1 MATEAQVQ
9 IAINRLQ
16 SQITQLESNAR
27 AVIQA
32 SIDKVQAQIDQ
43 LGLTNKGAL
52 NSLEFRMEAILQA
65 NLDTFWLLMCS
76 ILVFLMQAGFMC
88 LESGL
93 TRRKSSI
100 NVALKNIADFGIA
113 VVTFW
118 AFGFGLMYGASY
130 SGLVGTKYF
139 LFFTNVAGY
148 QTYFV
153 FQAMFVATAATI
165 ISGAVAERLKFLS
178 YIIITFITSGIIY
191 PLVGHWIWA
200 FDFSNPARKFGWL
213 GKLGFIDFAGASV
226 VHSVGGWVALAILL
240 IVGPRT
246 GRFRKGEAEGVKTF
260 QGSNTPM
267 AALGALILWF
277 GWFGFNGGAN
287 LAMDIRIP
295 LILINT
301 FMAASA
307 GLISSSIMGII
318 VMKKPEPMFM
328 ITGPIAGLVSITASC
343 AFVAPSNA
351 IIIGGIAG
359 ILSGSFLVILEK
371 LRIDDVVN
379 AIPVHLIC
387 GIWGTLAIAIFG
399 DIEKMGIEI
408 TRSQQLYVQ
417 LIGVVSIG
425 AFCFFSSYIIFKI
438 INYFYPLRVSKINE
452 ELGLNIAEHNA
463 STDTHELLNV
473 LGKQAETQDYTL
485 RAPQDSFTETGLI
498 GTQYNRMMNKL
509 EQSEKQKNMWKDRV
523 SNEIKLAI
531 EVQKKLMPERDM
543 KNYPVY
549 GLNIPAREI
558 SGDFFDFY
566 PHDDQIY
573 FNLSDVS
580 GKGVNAGMVMA
591 KAITL
596 FQIFARQKYKPNEIL
611 FEMNNDLKQ
620 TNPRGTFIT
629 SIIGRYNLKTD
640 EVELANAGH
649 QPALVKTGDD
659 FIEYPSSS
667 TPLGVTKQKNEN
679 AYKLE
684 KFKLN
689 SSRVYC
695 YTDGFSESLDENNNE
710 IGIDGV
716 KELLKK
722 HQNSKLKIELQ
733 KATEEIRQKS
743 LKTEYKEKGVKE
755 DEAILDDDLTIVGIG
770 K

>member
-1 MATEAQVQ
+1 
-9 IAINRLQ
+9 
-16 SQITQLESNAR
+16 
-27 AVIQA
+27 
-32 SIDKVQAQIDQ
+32 
-43 LGLTNKGAL
+43 
-52 NSLEFRMEAILQA
+52 
-65 NLDTFWLLMCS
+65 
-76 ILVFLMQAGFMC
+76 MQAGFMC

-100 NVALKNIADFGIA
+100 NVALKNLADFGIA

-118 AFGFGLMYGASY
+118 AFGFGLMYGATY

-165 ISGAVAERLKFLS
+165 ISGAVAERLKFFS
-178 YIIITFITSGIIY
+178 YVIITFVTSGFIY

-200 FDFSNPARKFGWL
+200 FDFTNPVRKFGWL
-213 GKLGFIDFAGASV
+213 GKIGFIDFAGASV

-246 GRFRKGEAEGVKTF
+246 GRFREGDIEGNKTF

-301 FMAASA
+301 FMSASA

-318 VMKKPEPMFM
+318 VMRKPEPMFM
-328 ITGPIAGLVSITASC
+328 ITGPIAGLVAITASC
-343 AFVAPSNA
+343 AFVSPSNA
-351 IIIGGIAG
+351 IIIGAIAG

-371 LRIDDVVN
+371 LKIDDVVN

-408 TRSQQLYVQ
+408 SRAQQLYIQ
-417 LIGVVSIG
+417 LIGIVSIG
-425 AFCFFSSYIIFKI
+425 AFCFFTSYVIFKI
-438 INYFYPLRVSKINE
+438 INYFYPLRVNKINE

-509 EQSEKQKNMWKDRV
+509 EQSEKQKNMWKNRV
-523 SNEIKLAI
+523 SKEIKLAM
-531 EVQKKLMPERDM
+531 EVQQKLMAERDL
-543 KNYPVY
+543 KNYPVH

-566 PHDDQIY
+566 PHDEQIY
-573 FNLSDVS
+573 FTLSDVS

-596 FQIFARQKYKPNEIL
+596 FKIFSRQKYKPNEIL
-611 FEMNNDLKQ
+611 FEMNNDLHE
-620 TNPRGTFIT
+620 TNPRGIFIT
-629 SIIGRYNLKTD
+629 SIIGCYNLKTD

-649 QPALVKTGDD
+649 QPALFRNADK

-667 TPLGVTKQKNEN
+667 TPLAVTRQKNESI
-679 AYKLE
+679 YKLE

-689 SSRVYC
+689 SGRVYC
-695 YTDGFSESLDENNNE
+695 FTDGFSECLDENKEE

-716 KELLKK
+716 KKLILNHSNSSLKK
-722 HQNSKLKIELQ
+722 ELTN
-733 KATEEIRQKS
+733 ATEEIRQKS
-743 LKTEYKEKGVKE
+743 LKKEYQEKGIKE
-755 DEAILDDDLTIVGIG
+755 NSDILDDDLTIIGIG

>member
-1 MATEAQVQ
+1 MADKQ
-9 IAINRLQ
+9 IEQILRDLSDLRGYIYNNVDKLQ
-16 SQITQLESNAR
+16 STIEQSE
-27 AVIQA
+27 
-32 SIDKVQAQIDQ
+32 
-43 LGLTNKGAL
+43 LTNKGSL
-52 NSLEFRMEAILQA
+52 KSLEFRLDAILQA

-76 ILVFLMQAGFMC
+76 VLVFLMQAGFMC

-100 NVALKNIADFGIA
+100 NVALKNLADFGIA

-165 ISGAVAERLKFLS
+165 ISGAVAERLKFFS
-178 YIIITFITSGIIY
+178 YVIITFVTSGFIY

-200 FDFSNPARKFGWL
+200 FDFTNPIRKFGWL

-226 VHSVGGWVALAILL
+226 VHSVGGWVALSILL

-246 GRFRKGEAEGVKTF
+246 GRFREGDVEGNKTF

-301 FMAASA
+301 FMSASA

-318 VMKKPEPMFM
+318 VMRKPEPMFM
-328 ITGPIAGLVSITASC
+328 ITGPIAGLVAITASC
-343 AFVAPSNA
+343 AFVSPANA
-351 IIIGGIAG
+351 IIIGAIAG

-371 LRIDDVVN
+371 LKIDDVVN

-408 TRSQQLYVQ
+408 SRAQQLYVQ
-417 LIGVVSIG
+417 LIGIVSIG
-425 AFCFFSSYIIFKI
+425 AFCFFTSYIIFKV
-438 INYFYPLRVSKINE
+438 INYFYPLRVNKINE

-498 GTQYNRMMNKL
+498 GTQYNRMMNRL

-523 SNEIKLAI
+523 SREIKLAM
-531 EVQKKLMPERDM
+531 EVQQKLMAERDLQ
-543 KNYPVY
+543 NYPVH

-573 FNLSDVS
+573 FTLSDVS

-596 FQIFARQKYKPNEIL
+596 FKIFSRQKYKPNEIL
-611 FEMNNDLKQ
+611 FEMNNDLHE
-620 TNPRGTFIT
+620 TNPKGTFIT
-629 SIIGRYNLKTD
+629 SIIGCYNLKTD
-640 EVELANAGH
+640 EIELSNAGH
-649 QPALVKTGDD
+649 QPALFRTADK
-659 FIEYPSSS
+659 FIEYSSSS
-667 TPLGVTKQKNEN
+667 TPLAVTKQKNEN
-679 AYKLE
+679 VYTLE
-684 KFKLN
+684 KFKLDGG
-689 SSRVYC
+689 RVYC
-695 YTDGFSESLDENNNE
+695 FTDGFSECLDENQQE
-710 IGIDGV
+710 IGIEGV
-716 KELLKK
+716 KELINNHKNSSLKK
-722 HQNSKLKIELQ
+722 ELEN
-733 KATEEIRQKS
+733 ATEEIRQKS
-743 LKTEYKEKGVKE
+743 LKKDYKEKGIEEKSH
-755 DEAILDDDLTIVGIG
+755 ILDDDLTIIGIG

>member
-1 MATEAQVQ
+1 MADKQ
-9 IAINRLQ
+9 IEQILRDLSEIRLYIYKNVDKLQ
-16 SQITQLESNAR
+16 STLEQSE
-27 AVIQA
+27 
-32 SIDKVQAQIDQ
+32 
-43 LGLTNKGAL
+43 LTNKGAL
-52 NSLEFRMEAILQA
+52 SSLEFRLDAILQA

-76 ILVFLMQAGFMC
+76 VLVFLMQAGFMC

-100 NVALKNIADFGIA
+100 NVALKNLADFGIA

-165 ISGAVAERLKFLS
+165 ISGAVAERLKFFS
-178 YIIITFITSGIIY
+178 YVIITFITSGFIY

-200 FDFSNPARKFGWL
+200 FDFTNPLRKFGWL

-226 VHSVGGWVALAILL
+226 VHSVGGWVALSILL

-246 GRFRKGEAEGVKTF
+246 GRFREGDVEGNKTF

-301 FMAASA
+301 FMSASA

-318 VMKKPEPMFM
+318 VMRKPEPMFM
-328 ITGPIAGLVSITASC
+328 ITGPIAGLVAITASC
-343 AFVAPSNA
+343 AFVSPANA
-351 IIIGGIAG
+351 IIIGAIAG

-371 LRIDDVVN
+371 LKIDDVVN

-408 TRSQQLYVQ
+408 SRAQQLYVQ
-417 LIGVVSIG
+417 LIGIVSIG
-425 AFCFFSSYIIFKI
+425 AFCFFTSYIVFKI

-498 GTQYNRMMNKL
+498 GTQYNRMMNRL

-523 SNEIKLAI
+523 SREIKLAM
-531 EVQKKLMPERDM
+531 EVQQKLMAERDLE
-543 KNYPVY
+543 NYPVH

-573 FNLSDVS
+573 FTLSDVS

-596 FQIFARQKYKPNEIL
+596 FKIFSRQKYKPNEIL
-611 FEMNNDLKQ
+611 FEMNNDLYE
-620 TNPRGTFIT
+620 TNPKGTFIT
-629 SIIGRYNLKTD
+629 SIIGCYNLKSD
-640 EVELANAGH
+640 EVELSNAGH
-649 QPALVKTGDD
+649 QPALFRTADK
-659 FIEYPSSS
+659 FIEYSSSS
-667 TPLGVTKQKNEN
+667 TPLAVTKQKNEN
-679 AYKLE
+679 VYTLE
-684 KFKLN
+684 KFKLDGG
-689 SSRVYC
+689 RVYC
-695 YTDGFSESLDENNNE
+695 FTDGFSECLDENQQE

-716 KELLKK
+716 KELIINHKNSSLKK
-722 HQNSKLKIELQ
+722 ELEN
-733 KATEEIRQKS
+733 ATEEIRQKS
-743 LKTEYKEKGVKE
+743 LKKDYKEKGIEEKS
-755 DEAILDDDLTIVGIG
+755 DILDDDLTIIGIG

>member
-1 MATEAQVQ
+1 MAEKQ
-9 IAINRLQ
+9 IEQILRDLSELRYYIYKNVDKLQ
-16 SQITQLESNAR
+16 QTLEQSE
-27 AVIQA
+27 
-32 SIDKVQAQIDQ
+32 
-43 LGLTNKGAL
+43 LTNKGAL
-52 NSLEFRMEAILQA
+52 SSLEFRLDAILQA

-76 ILVFLMQAGFMC
+76 VLVFLMQAGFMC

-100 NVALKNIADFGIA
+100 NVALKNLADFGIA

-165 ISGAVAERLKFLS
+165 ISGAVAERLKFFS
-178 YIIITFITSGIIY
+178 YVIITFITSGIIY

-200 FDFSNPARKFGWL
+200 FDFSNPDRKFGWL

-226 VHSVGGWVALAILL
+226 VHSVGGWVALSILL

-246 GRFRKGEAEGVKTF
+246 GRFRNDDAKGNKTF

-343 AFVAPSNA
+343 AFVSPANA
-351 IIIGGIAG
+351 IIIGAIAG

-371 LRIDDVVN
+371 LKIDDVVN

-408 TRSQQLYVQ
+408 TRSQQLYIQ
-417 LIGVVSIG
+417 LIGIVSIG
-425 AFCFFSSYIIFKI
+425 AFCFFSSYTIFKI

-473 LGKQAETQDYTL
+473 LGEQVESQDYTL

-498 GTQYNRMMNKL
+498 GTQYNRMMNRL
-509 EQSEKQKNMWKDRV
+509 EQSEKQKNKWKNRV
-523 SNEIKLAI
+523 SNEIKLAMN
-531 EVQKKLMPERDM
+531 VQKRLMPNRDLS
-543 KNYPVY
+543 NYPIF

-558 SGDFFDFY
+558 SGDFYDFY
-566 PHDDQIY
+566 LHNDQVY
-573 FNLSDVS
+573 FTLSDVS

-596 FQIFARQKYKPNEIL
+596 FKIFAKEKFKPNEIL
-611 FEMNNDLKQ
+611 LEMNNDLNE
-620 TNPRGTFIT
+620 TNPPGIFIT
-629 SIIGRYNLKTD
+629 SIVGSYNLKTD
-640 EVELANAGH
+640 IVEISNAGH
-649 QPALVKTGDD
+649 QPAILRKGDN
-659 FIEYPSSS
+659 FTEFPSSS
-667 TPLGVTKQKNEN
+667 TPLAVINQKSIDT
-679 AYKLE
+679 YKLE
-684 KFKLN
+684 TFKLDGG
-689 SSRVYC
+689 RIYC
-695 YTDGFSESLDENNNE
+695 FTDGFSECIDENNNE
-710 IGIDGV
+710 IGIEGV
-716 KELLKK
+716 KNLVKKHKNNSLKK
-722 HQNSKLKIELQ
+722 ELEN
-733 KATEEIRQKS
+733 ATEEIRLKS
-743 LKTEYKEKGVKE
+743 LKKDYKEEGLKKNG
-755 DEAILDDDLTIVGIG
+755 DILEDDLTIIGIG

>member
-1 MATEAQVQ
+1 MAEKQ
-9 IAINRLQ
+9 IEQILRDLSELRFYIYKNVDKLQ
-16 SQITQLESNAR
+16 STLEQSE
-27 AVIQA
+27 
-32 SIDKVQAQIDQ
+32 
-43 LGLTNKGAL
+43 LTNKGAL
-52 NSLEFRMEAILQA
+52 SSLEFRLDAILQA

-76 ILVFLMQAGFMC
+76 VLVFLMQAGFMC

-100 NVALKNIADFGIA
+100 NVALKNLADFGIA

-165 ISGAVAERLKFLS
+165 ISGAVAERLKFFS
-178 YIIITFITSGIIY
+178 YVIITFITSGIIY

-200 FDFSNPARKFGWL
+200 FDFSNPDRKFGWL

-226 VHSVGGWVALAILL
+226 VHSVGGWVALSILL

-246 GRFRKGEAEGVKTF
+246 GRFRKDDAKGNKTF

-343 AFVAPSNA
+343 AFVSPANA
-351 IIIGGIAG
+351 IIIGAIAG

-371 LRIDDVVN
+371 LKIDDVVN

-408 TRSQQLYVQ
+408 TRSQQLYIQ
-417 LIGVVSIG
+417 LIGIVSIG
-425 AFCFFSSYIIFKI
+425 AFCFFSSYTIFKI

-473 LGKQAETQDYTL
+473 LGEQVESQDYTL

-498 GTQYNRMMNKL
+498 GTQYNRMMNRL
-509 EQSEKQKNMWKDRV
+509 EQSEKQKNKWKNRV
-523 SNEIKLAI
+523 SNEIKLAMN
-531 EVQKKLMPERDM
+531 VQKRLMPNRDLS
-543 KNYPVY
+543 NYPIF

-558 SGDFFDFY
+558 SGDFYDFY
-566 PHDDQIY
+566 LHNDQVY
-573 FNLSDVS
+573 FTLSDVS

-596 FQIFARQKYKPNEIL
+596 FKIFAKEKFKPNEIL
-611 FEMNNDLKQ
+611 FEMNNDLNE
-620 TNPRGTFIT
+620 TNPPGIFIT
-629 SIIGRYNLKTD
+629 SIVGSYNLKTD
-640 EVELANAGH
+640 IVEISNAGH
-649 QPALVKTGDD
+649 QPAILRKGDN
-659 FIEYPSSS
+659 FTEFPSSS
-667 TPLGVTKQKNEN
+667 TPLAVINQKSIDT
-679 AYKLE
+679 YKLE
-684 KFKLN
+684 TFKLDGG
-689 SSRVYC
+689 RIYC
-695 YTDGFSESLDENNNE
+695 FTDGFSECIDENNNE
-710 IGIDGV
+710 IGIEGV
-716 KELLKK
+716 KNLVKKHKNNSLKK
-722 HQNSKLKIELQ
+722 ELEN
-733 KATEEIRQKS
+733 ATEEIRLKS
-743 LKTEYKEKGVKE
+743 LKKDYKEEGLKKNG
-755 DEAILDDDLTIVGIG
+755 DILEDDLTIIGIG